1 MDEDNKIPMKESNVG
16 GIPVTDVESAQKALL
31 ESMRASKEQPE
42 EIAEET
48 ETQEDVSE
56 QAMDVAES
64 VEDTPVNLT
73 VEDLEADQKKFAE
86 SQMTEEDRVDNNQQQ
101 QVGEPKVFT
110 VKIDGKD
117 TQVTEDELLSGYSR
131 QADYTRKSQVLAE
144 QRKKMEE
151 ELAATQQER
160 QHYLSQL
167 EQFNT
172 QADSKLEEFKSVDWT
187 KLKEEDPMEYALK
200 RDQYRELQENKR
212 LVAEEQQQLA
222 QKQQQEMQSKWNEE
236 LARQQ
241 EVMAQRLP
249 EWNDPEKGPK
259 LKQDIKSFALNKGFT
274 EQEVDSLIDARS
286 VDVLHKAMM
295 YENLLAAKIANKK
308 QKVVPKVQ
316 KPGTP
321 STKSEVNSEK
331 IKQTRQRLKRTGRVD
346 DAAAVI
352 KSLMS

>member
-1 MDEDNKIPMKESNVG
+1 MMSESIPTKESKHS

-31 ESMRASKEQPE
+31 DSIRASKEQPE
-42 EIAEET
+42 KVEGET
-48 ETQEDVSE
+48 ETQEAVSE
-56 QAMDVAES
+56 QAMENAES
-64 VEDTPVNLT
+64 VENEAVETLT
-73 VEDLEADQKKFAE
+73 AEDL
-86 SQMTEEDRVDNNQQQ
+86 VDDNQQEQ
-101 QVGEPKVFT
+101 LSEPRTYT

-117 TQVTEDELLSGYSR
+117 TEVTEDELLSGYSR

-144 QRKKMEE
+144 QRKKMDE

-160 QHYLSQL
+160 QQYQSQL
-167 EQFNT
+167 EQFNL

-212 LVAEEQQQLA
+212 LVAEEQQNLA
-222 QKQQQEMQSKWNEE
+222 QKQQAEMQTKWNEE

-259 LKQDIKSFALNKGFT
+259 LKQNIKSFALKKGFT

-295 YENLLAAKIANKK
+295 YETLLEAKISQKK
-308 QKVVPKVQ
+308 AKVVPKVQ
-316 KPGTP
+316 KPGAP

-331 IKQTRQRLKRTGRVD
+331 VKQTRARLKRSGRVD
-346 DAAAVI
+346 DAALAI

>member
-1 MDEDNKIPMKESNVG
+1 MMSENIPTKESKHS

-31 ESMRASKEQPE
+31 DSIRASKEQPE
-42 EIAEET
+42 TVEEET
-48 ETQEDVSE
+48 ETQEAVSE
-56 QAMDVAES
+56 QATENAES
-64 VEDTPVNLT
+64 VENEAVEQLT
-73 VEDLEADQKKFAE
+73 AEDL
-86 SQMTEEDRVDNNQQQ
+86 VDDNQQE
-101 QVGEPKVFT
+101 QVSEPRTYT

-117 TQVTEDELLSGYSR
+117 TEVTEDELLSGYSR

-144 QRKKMEE
+144 QRKKMDE

-160 QHYLSQL
+160 QQYQSQL
-167 EQFNT
+167 EQFKI

-212 LVAEEQQQLA
+212 LVAEEQQNLA
-222 QKQQQEMQSKWNEE
+222 QKQQAEMQTKWNEE
-236 LARQQ
+236 LAKQQ

-259 LKQDIKSFALNKGFT
+259 LKQNIKSFALKKGFT

-295 YENLLAAKIANKK
+295 YETLLEAKISQKK
-308 QKVVPKVQ
+308 AKVVPKVQ

-331 IKQTRQRLKRTGRVD
+331 VKQTRARLKKSGRVD
-346 DAAAVI
+346 DAALAI

>member
-1 MDEDNKIPMKESNVG
+1 MSENIPTKESKHS

-31 ESMRASKEQPE
+31 NSIRASKEQPE
-42 EIAEET
+42 TVEGET
-48 ETQEDVSE
+48 ETQEAVSE
-56 QAMDVAES
+56 QAMENAES
-64 VEDTPVNLT
+64 VENEAVETLT
-73 VEDLEADQKKFAE
+73 AEDL
-86 SQMTEEDRVDNNQQQ
+86 VDDNQQE
-101 QVGEPKVFT
+101 QVSEPRTYT

-117 TQVTEDELLSGYSR
+117 TEVTEDELLSGYSR

-144 QRKKMEE
+144 QRKKMDE

-160 QHYLSQL
+160 QQYQSQL
-167 EQFNT
+167 EQFKI

-212 LVAEEQQQLA
+212 LVAEEQQNLA
-222 QKQQQEMQSKWNEE
+222 QKQQAEMQTKWNEE

-259 LKQDIKSFALNKGFT
+259 LKQNIKSFALKKGFT

-295 YENLLAAKIANKK
+295 YETLLEAKISQKK
-308 QKVVPKVQ
+308 AKVVPKVQ
-316 KPGTP
+316 KPGAP

-331 IKQTRQRLKRTGRVD
+331 VKQTRARLKRSGRVD
-346 DAAAVI
+346 DAALAI

>member
-1 MDEDNKIPMKESNVG
+1 MSESIPTKESKHS

-31 ESMRASKEQPE
+31 DSIRASKEQPE
-42 EIAEET
+42 TVEEET
-48 ETQEDVSE
+48 ETQEAVSE
-56 QAMDVAES
+56 QATENAES
-64 VEDTPVNLT
+64 VENEAVETLT
-73 VEDLEADQKKFAE
+73 AEDL
-86 SQMTEEDRVDNNQQQ
+86 VDDNQQE
-101 QVGEPKVFT
+101 QVSEPRTYT

-117 TQVTEDELLSGYSR
+117 TEVTEDELLSGYSR

-144 QRKKMEE
+144 QRKKMDE

-160 QHYLSQL
+160 QQYQSQL
-167 EQFNT
+167 EQFKI

-187 KLKEEDPMEYALK
+187 KLKQEDPMEYALK

-212 LVAEEQQQLA
+212 LVAEEQQNLA
-222 QKQQQEMQSKWNEE
+222 QKQQEEMRTKWNEE
-236 LARQQ
+236 LAKQK
-241 EVMAQRLP
+241 EIMAQRLP

-259 LKQDIKSFALNKGFT
+259 LKQNIKSFALKKGFT

-295 YENLLAAKIANKK
+295 YETLLEAKISQKK
-308 QKVVPKVQ
+308 TKVVPKVQ
-316 KPGTP
+316 KPGAP

-331 IKQTRQRLKRTGRVD
+331 VKQTRARLKRSGRVD
-346 DAAAVI
+346 DAALAI

>member
-1 MDEDNKIPMKESNVG
+1 MMSESIPTKESKHS

-31 ESMRASKEQPE
+31 DSIRASKEQPE
-42 EIAEET
+42 TVEGET
-48 ETQEDVSE
+48 ETQEAVSE
-56 QAMDVAES
+56 QAMENAES
-64 VEDTPVNLT
+64 VENEAVETLT
-73 VEDLEADQKKFAE
+73 AEDL
-86 SQMTEEDRVDNNQQQ
+86 VDDNQQE
-101 QVGEPKVFT
+101 QVSEPRTYT

-117 TQVTEDELLSGYSR
+117 TEVTEDELLSGYSR

-144 QRKKMEE
+144 QRKKMDE

-160 QHYLSQL
+160 QQYQSQL
-167 EQFNT
+167 EQFNL

-212 LVAEEQQQLA
+212 LVAEEQQNLA
-222 QKQQQEMQSKWNEE
+222 QKQQAEMQTKWNEE

-259 LKQDIKSFALNKGFT
+259 LKQNIKSFAMKKGFT

-286 VDVLHKAMM
+286 VDVLHKAML
-295 YENLLAAKIANKK
+295 YENLLEAKINQKK
-308 QKVVPKVQ
+308 AKVVPKVQ

-331 IKQTRQRLKRTGRVD
+331 VKQTRARLKKTGRVD
-346 DAAAVI
+346 DAALAI

>member
-1 MDEDNKIPMKESNVG
+1 MSESIPTKESKHS

-31 ESMRASKEQPE
+31 ESMRASKEQPN

-48 ETQEDVSE
+48 ETQEAVSE
-56 QAMDVAES
+56 QAMEVAES
-64 VEDTPVNLT
+64 VENEVVDTQELT
-73 VEDLEADQKKFAE
+73 TDDL
-86 SQMTEEDRVDNNQQQ
+86 VDDNQQE
-101 QVGEPKVFT
+101 QVSEPRTYT

-117 TQVTEDELLSGYSR
+117 TEVTEDELLSGYSR

-144 QRKKMEE
+144 QRKKMDE

-160 QHYLSQL
+160 QQYQSQL
-167 EQFNT
+167 EQFNL
-172 QADSKLEEFKSVDWT
+172 QADSKLEEFKSVDWV

-212 LVAEEQQQLA
+212 LVAEEQQNLA
-222 QKQQQEMQSKWNEE
+222 QKQQAEMQTKWNEE

-259 LKQDIKSFALNKGFT
+259 LKQNIKSFALKKGFT

-295 YENLLAAKIANKK
+295 YETLLEAKISQKK
-308 QKVVPKVQ
+308 AKVVPKVQ
-316 KPGTP
+316 KPGAP

-331 IKQTRQRLKRTGRVD
+331 VKQTRARLKRSGRVD
-346 DAAAVI
+346 DAALAI

>member
-1 MDEDNKIPMKESNVG
+1 MMSESIPTKESKHS

-31 ESMRASKEQPE
+31 NSIRASKEQPE
-42 EIAEET
+42 TVEGET
-48 ETQEDVSE
+48 ETQEAVSE
-56 QAMDVAES
+56 QVMENTES
-64 VEDTPVNLT
+64 VENEAVETLT
-73 VEDLEADQKKFAE
+73 AEDL
-86 SQMTEEDRVDNNQQQ
+86 VDDNQQE
-101 QVGEPKVFT
+101 QVSEPRTYT

-117 TQVTEDELLSGYSR
+117 TEVTEDELLSGYSR

-144 QRKKMEE
+144 QRKKMDE

-160 QHYLSQL
+160 QQYQSQL
-167 EQFNT
+167 EQFKI

-212 LVAEEQQQLA
+212 LVAEEQQNLA
-222 QKQQQEMQSKWNEE
+222 QKQQAEMQTKWNEE

-259 LKQDIKSFALNKGFT
+259 LKQNIKSFALKKGFT

-295 YENLLAAKIANKK
+295 YETLLEAKISQKK
-308 QKVVPKVQ
+308 AKVVPKVQ
-316 KPGTP
+316 KPGAP

-331 IKQTRQRLKRTGRVD
+331 VKQTRARLKRSGRVD
-346 DAAAVI
+346 DAALAI

>member
-1 MDEDNKIPMKESNVG
+1 MMSESIPTKESKHS

-31 ESMRASKEQPE
+31 NSIRASKEQPE
-42 EIAEET
+42 TVEGET
-48 ETQEDVSE
+48 ETQEAVSE
-56 QAMDVAES
+56 QAMENAES
-64 VEDTPVNLT
+64 VENEAVETLT
-73 VEDLEADQKKFAE
+73 AEDL
-86 SQMTEEDRVDNNQQQ
+86 VDDNQQE
-101 QVGEPKVFT
+101 QVSEPRTYT

-117 TQVTEDELLSGYSR
+117 TEVTEDELLSGYSR

-144 QRKKMEE
+144 QRKKMDE

-160 QHYLSQL
+160 QQYQSQL
-167 EQFNT
+167 EQFNL
-172 QADSKLEEFKSVDWT
+172 QADSKLEEFKSVDWV

-212 LVAEEQQQLA
+212 LVAEEQQNLA
-222 QKQQQEMQSKWNEE
+222 QKQQAEMQTKWNEE

-259 LKQDIKSFALNKGFT
+259 LKQNIKSFALKKGFT

-295 YENLLAAKIANKK
+295 YETLLEAKISQKK
-308 QKVVPKVQ
+308 AKVVPKVQ
-316 KPGTP
+316 KPGAP

-331 IKQTRQRLKRTGRVD
+331 VKQTRARLKRSGRVD
-346 DAAAVI
+346 DAALAI

>member
-1 MDEDNKIPMKESNVG
+1 MSESIPTKESKHS

-31 ESMRASKEQPE
+31 DSIRASKEQPE
-42 EIAEET
+42 TVEGET
-48 ETQEDVSE
+48 ETQEAVSE
-56 QAMDVAES
+56 QAMENAES
-64 VEDTPVNLT
+64 VENEAVETLT
-73 VEDLEADQKKFAE
+73 AEDL
-86 SQMTEEDRVDNNQQQ
+86 VDDNQQE
-101 QVGEPKVFT
+101 QVSEPKVYT

-117 TQVTEDELLSGYSR
+117 TEVTEDELLSGYSR

-144 QRKKMEE
+144 QRKKMDE

-160 QHYLSQL
+160 QQYQSQL
-167 EQFNT
+167 EQFKI

-212 LVAEEQQQLA
+212 LVAEEQQNLA
-222 QKQQQEMQSKWNEE
+222 QKQQAEMQTKWNEE

-259 LKQDIKSFALNKGFT
+259 LKQNIKSFALKKGFT

-295 YENLLAAKIANKK
+295 YENLLEAKISQKK
-308 QKVVPKVQ
+308 AKVVPKVQ
-316 KPGTP
+316 KPGAP

-331 IKQTRQRLKRTGRVD
+331 VKQTRARLKRSGRVD
-346 DAAAVI
+346 DAALAI

>member
-1 MDEDNKIPMKESNVG
+1 MMSESIPTKESKHS

-31 ESMRASKEQPE
+31 NSIRASKEQPE
-42 EIAEET
+42 TVEGET
-48 ETQEDVSE
+48 ETQEAVSE
-56 QAMDVAES
+56 QAMENAES
-64 VEDTPVNLT
+64 VENEAVETLT
-73 VEDLEADQKKFAE
+73 AEDL
-86 SQMTEEDRVDNNQQQ
+86 VDDNQQE
-101 QVGEPKVFT
+101 QVSEPRTYT

-117 TQVTEDELLSGYSR
+117 TEVTEDELLSGYSR

-144 QRKKMEE
+144 QRKKMDE

-160 QHYLSQL
+160 QQYQSQL
-167 EQFNT
+167 EQFKI

-212 LVAEEQQQLA
+212 LVAEEQQNLA
-222 QKQQQEMQSKWNEE
+222 QKQQAEMQTKWNEE

-259 LKQDIKSFALNKGFT
+259 LKQNIKSFALKKGFT

-295 YENLLAAKIANKK
+295 YETLLEAKISQKK
-308 QKVVPKVQ
+308 AKVVPKVQ
-316 KPGTP
+316 RPGAP

-331 IKQTRQRLKRTGRVD
+331 VKQTRARLKRSGRVD
-346 DAAAVI
+346 DAALAI

>member
-1 MDEDNKIPMKESNVG
+1 MSESIPTKESKHS

-31 ESMRASKEQPE
+31 NSIRASKEQPE
-42 EIAEET
+42 TVEEET
-48 ETQEDVSE
+48 ETQEAVSE
-56 QAMDVAES
+56 QATENAES
-64 VEDTPVNLT
+64 VENEAVEQLT
-73 VEDLEADQKKFAE
+73 AEDL
-86 SQMTEEDRVDNNQQQ
+86 VDDNQQE
-101 QVGEPKVFT
+101 QVSEPRTYT

-117 TQVTEDELLSGYSR
+117 TEVTEDELLSGYSR

-144 QRKKMEE
+144 QRKKMDE

-167 EQFNT
+167 EQFNL

-212 LVAEEQQQLA
+212 LVAEEQQNLA
-222 QKQQQEMQSKWNEE
+222 QKQQAEMQTKWNEE
-236 LARQQ
+236 LAKQQ

-259 LKQDIKSFALNKGFT
+259 LKQNIKSFALKKGFT

-295 YENLLAAKIANKK
+295 YENLLEAKISQKK
-308 QKVVPKVQ
+308 AKVVPKVQ
-316 KPGTP
+316 RPGAP

-331 IKQTRQRLKRTGRVD
+331 VKQTRARLKRSGRVD
-346 DAAAVI
+346 DAALAI

>member
-1 MDEDNKIPMKESNVG
+1 MSESIPTKESKHS

-31 ESMRASKEQPE
+31 DSIRASKEQPE
-42 EIAEET
+42 KVEGET
-48 ETQEDVSE
+48 ETQEAVSE
-56 QAMDVAES
+56 QAMENAES
-64 VEDTPVNLT
+64 VENEAVETLT
-73 VEDLEADQKKFAE
+73 AEDL
-86 SQMTEEDRVDNNQQQ
+86 VDDNQQE
-101 QVGEPKVFT
+101 QVSEPRTYT

-117 TQVTEDELLSGYSR
+117 TEVTEDELLSGYSR

-144 QRKKMEE
+144 QRKKMDE

-160 QHYLSQL
+160 QQYQSQL
-167 EQFNT
+167 EQFKI

-212 LVAEEQQQLA
+212 LVAEEQQNLA
-222 QKQQQEMQSKWNEE
+222 QKQQAEMQTKWNEE

-259 LKQDIKSFALNKGFT
+259 LKQNIKSFALKKGFT

-295 YENLLAAKIANKK
+295 YETLLEAKISQKK
-308 QKVVPKVQ
+308 AKVVPKVQ
-316 KPGTP
+316 KPGAP

-331 IKQTRQRLKRTGRVD
+331 VKQTRARLKRSGRVD
-346 DAAAVI
+346 DAALAI

>member
-1 MDEDNKIPMKESNVG
+1 MSESIPTKESKHS

-31 ESMRASKEQPE
+31 DSIRASKEQPE
-42 EIAEET
+42 KVEGET
-48 ETQEDVSE
+48 ETQEAVSE
-56 QAMDVAES
+56 QATENAES
-64 VEDTPVNLT
+64 VENEAVETLT
-73 VEDLEADQKKFAE
+73 AEDL
-86 SQMTEEDRVDNNQQQ
+86 VDDNQQE
-101 QVGEPKVFT
+101 QVSEPRTYT

-117 TQVTEDELLSGYSR
+117 TEVTEDELLSGYSR

-144 QRKKMEE
+144 QRKKMDE

-160 QHYLSQL
+160 QQYQSQL
-167 EQFNT
+167 EQFKI

-212 LVAEEQQQLA
+212 LVAEEQQNLA
-222 QKQQQEMQSKWNEE
+222 QKQQAEMQTKWNEE

-259 LKQDIKSFALNKGFT
+259 LKQNIKSFALKKGFT
-274 EQEVDSLIDARS
+274 EREVDSLIDARS

-295 YENLLAAKIANKK
+295 YETLLEAKISQKK
-308 QKVVPKVQ
+308 AKVVPKVQ
-316 KPGTP
+316 KPGAP

-331 IKQTRQRLKRTGRVD
+331 VKQTRARLKRSGRVD
-346 DAAAVI
+346 DAALAI

>member
-1 MDEDNKIPMKESNVG
+1 MMSENVPTKESKHS

-31 ESMRASKEQPE
+31 NSIRASKEQPE
-42 EIAEET
+42 TVEGET
-48 ETQEDVSE
+48 ETQEAVSE
-56 QAMDVAES
+56 QAMENAES
-64 VEDTPVNLT
+64 VENEAVETLT
-73 VEDLEADQKKFAE
+73 AEDL
-86 SQMTEEDRVDNNQQQ
+86 VDDNQQE
-101 QVGEPKVFT
+101 QVSEPRTYT

-117 TQVTEDELLSGYSR
+117 TEVTEDELLSGYSR

-144 QRKKMEE
+144 QRKKMDE

-160 QHYLSQL
+160 QQYQSQL
-167 EQFNT
+167 EQFKI

-212 LVAEEQQQLA
+212 LVAEEQQNLA
-222 QKQQQEMQSKWNEE
+222 QKQQAEMQTKWNEE

-259 LKQDIKSFALNKGFT
+259 LKQNIKSFALKKGFT

-295 YENLLAAKIANKK
+295 YETLLEAKISQKK
-308 QKVVPKVQ
+308 AKVVPKVQ
-316 KPGTP
+316 RPGAP

-331 IKQTRQRLKRTGRVD
+331 VKQTRARLKRSGRVD
-346 DAAAVI
+346 DAALAI

>member
-1 MDEDNKIPMKESNVG
+1 MSESIPTKESKHS

-31 ESMRASKEQPE
+31 ESMRASKEQPN

-48 ETQEDVSE
+48 ETQEAVSE
-56 QAMDVAES
+56 QAMEVAES
-64 VEDTPVNLT
+64 VENEVVDTQELT
-73 VEDLEADQKKFAE
+73 TDDL
-86 SQMTEEDRVDNNQQQ
+86 VDDNQQE
-101 QVGEPKVFT
+101 QVSEPRTYT

-117 TQVTEDELLSGYSR
+117 TEVTEDELLSGYSR

-144 QRKKMEE
+144 QRKKMDE

-160 QHYLSQL
+160 QQYQSQL
-167 EQFNT
+167 EQFKI

-212 LVAEEQQQLA
+212 LVAEEQQNLA
-222 QKQQQEMQSKWNEE
+222 QKQQAEMQTKWNEE

-259 LKQDIKSFALNKGFT
+259 LKQNIKSFALKKGFT

-295 YENLLAAKIANKK
+295 YETLLEAKISQKK
-308 QKVVPKVQ
+308 AKVVPKVQ
-316 KPGTP
+316 KPGAP

-331 IKQTRQRLKRTGRVD
+331 VKQTRARLKRSGRVD
-346 DAAAVI
+346 DAALAI